1 MSSVTHVQDKG
12 VKSPQGGIASFFKEG
27 DDFSRFKNQEDELRR
42 SFDGCDD
49 VGQRFLRQ
57 QLFQTQENYAISDVH
72 RGFQLNL
79 STICQNIFKLNG
91 KAPALS
97 ITPLTDKN
105 PSTGIP
111 DRIDYATNLWIKG
124 DIGLLLEMLADSQF
138 MNADPADQTLEQC
151 LLCEAFRIV
160 GLDDPNVQA
169 ELSAVPPIMRKVKI
183 TFKNG
188 RMIWLPQL
196 VRNLIDEMHH
206 LLHSHHYLSLFKR
219 QKRRFKENY
228 KSCKKLIRSLRN
240 QFRRLLVL
248 RIDVS
253 YLKEF
258 CKHIPCEQF
267 MNDLNRLFM
276 NKRDNKIFK
285 GWVGFIRK
293 LEYGVSKG
301 PHAHFL
307 IFFDG
312 SVRMPDAHAYIARQI
327 CDYWVK
333 LTGGKGC
340 AYNCNDALHRY
351 QHVAVGC
358 LHRDDDGM
366 YHALNYVITYLCK
379 DEQHNSTYFSAK
391 AKMITRSH
399 IELEGLTDKSGYS
412 RRNKVSPS

>member
-1 MSSVTHVQDKG
+1 MSLVHKRSG
-12 VKSPQGGIASFFKEG
+12 KSRQSLHLTGKVLACKQL
-27 DDFSRFKNQEDELRR
+27 DDFHRFKNEDDLLRSSGISPEETLKVLNTKREAYAYAEQNEGWVLQLR
-42 SFDGCDD
+42 SLF
-49 VGQRFLRQ
+49 GQLEEQPVALPAYVDSPYPRRNRAKPDEIIYPHVPARWYRQ
-57 QLFQTQENYAISDVH
+57 
-72 RGFQLNL
+72 
-79 STICQNIFKLNG
+79 G
-91 KAPALS
+91 K
-97 ITPLTDKN
+97 
-105 PSTGIP
+105 
-111 DRIDYATNLWIKG
+111 
-124 DIGLLLEMLADSQF
+124 DILEMLDSPRL
-138 MNADPADQTLEQC
+138 MHCDTDSLPPELKMLVKSARE
-151 LLCEAFRIV
+151 V
-160 GLDDPNVQA
+160 GLDKVNTGGNLNSWVQSNPKD
-169 ELSAVPPIMRKVKI
+169 EPK
-183 TFKNG
+183 
-188 RMIWLPQL
+188 WLPDLLNQL
-196 VRNLIDEMHH
+196 MVELHH
-206 LLHSHHYLSLFKR
+206 LLHTDEYKKKAYSR
-219 QKRRFKENY
+219 IRRFRENY

-379 DEQHNSTYFSAK
+379 DDQHNSAYFSAK

-399 IELEGLTDKSGYS
+399 IELEGLTDKSGSS
-412 RRNKVSPS
+412 RRKKVSPS